1 MYDEEEKGRGNGE
14 VDWVRVEDTTNGRL
28 RILET
33 LGIFLKDEQLT
44 G

>member
-1 MYDEEEKGRGNGE
+1 M
-14 VDWVRVEDTTNGRL
+14 DWVRVEDTMNGRL

-33 LGIFLKDEQLT
+33 LDIFLKDEQLT

>member
-1 MYDEEEKGRGNGE
+1 M
-14 VDWVRVEDTTNGRL
+14 DWLWVEDTMNGRL

-33 LGIFLKDEQLT
+33 LDIFLKDEQLT